1 MTILPTRAATTLHA
15 LLSTGLVAG
24 LAVATG
30 APLLFPALGASAV
43 IVFGAPT
50 APTSR
55 PRNVVCSHLLGAVV
69 GWCMLAA
76 FGVAAERGGLSAP
89 LDAAHATTGVLSLGL
104 TTWLMLRLAI
114 FHPAAGATTMIVGMG
129 LLPQAHQIVSIVAAA
144 ALLCLYARI
153 VLRRARIAYPWW
165 T

>member
-1 MTILPTRAATTLHA
+1 MTNQPTLAATTIHVLI
-15 LLSTGLVAG
+15 STSLVAG

-50 APTSR
+50 SPTSR

-76 FGVAAERGGLSAP
+76 FGVAGERGGLSAP
-89 LDAAHATTGVLSLGL
+89 LDAVHAATGVISLALTTG
-104 TTWLMLRLAI
+104 LMLRLAI

-129 LLPQAHQIVSIVAAA
+129 LLPHAHQIASIVGAA
-144 ALLCLYARI
+144 ALLCVYARL
-153 VLRRARIAYPWW
+153 VLRRAQVAYPWW